1 MVRYRVE
8 LADLNAHLLRVTLT
22 LPAPAP
28 DQELM
33 LPVWIP
39 GSYLVREF
47 SRHVSQLVASQGGRP
62 VELTQLDKHRW
73 RATCTGRAALVLS
86 YQVYAYDASVR
97 TAWLDARRCFF
108 NPASVLIAAV
118 GREAD
123 EHRVALALLPAGWQ
137 VATGLPRV
145 GQLEYAAPD
154 HDALIDHPFE
164 LGNFW
169 RGSFEAGG
177 VTHEFVVAGAWPG
190 FDAERLLA
198 DTRKICAAQ
207 IAFWHG
213 GDAKPPF
220 DRYVFMLWAVDD
232 GYGGLEHRNS
242 TALICKRV
250 DLPRVGMNGAPDG
263 YVTLLGLIS
272 HEYFHTWNVK
282 RLKPAEFA
290 PYDLTRE
297 TYSELLWFFEGF
309 TSYYDDVFL
318 LRAGLID
325 APRYLKLVAK
335 TATQVLATPGRKLQ
349 SLASASFDAW
359 IKYYRPDENTVN
371 ATVSYYSKGS
381 LLALALD
388 LTLRREGERRRGDV
402 RPSLDQAMQ
411 QLWAGSG
418 AATTGIGAV
427 TEADIARA
435 LQAVGGRA
443 FADEIAAWVHG
454 TDDLPLAEL
463 LGHFGVRWSHDKPSL
478 MQRLG
483 LRLQDTPQGVKVQ
496 AVLRASAAEHAGLAA
511 GDELLALA
519 DWRISRI
526 EDLVVLAAGL
536 PRAPH
541 GLELL
546 VSRDRRVLSLAL
558 DVGAA
563 EIGSGASGGGDSG
576 NASGPE
582 GAGGTRLAARRQAR
596 PATLA
601 VQMADSAAG
610 TVQLALDNDA
620 SAAQVRRRDAW
631 LGRA

>member
-8 LADLNAHLLRVTLT
+8 VADLNAHLLRVTLT

-47 SRHVSQLVASQGGRP
+47 SRHLSQLLASQGGKP
-62 VELTQLDKHRW
+62 VALTQLDKHRW
-73 RATCTGRAALVLS
+73 RAACSGRAALVLS
-86 YQVYAYDASVR
+86 WQVYAFDASVR
-97 TAWLDARRCFF
+97 TAWLDARRGFF
-108 NPASVLIAAV
+108 NPASVLLSAV

-123 EHRVALALLPAGWQ
+123 EHRVTLAGLPTGWQ
-137 VATGLPRV
+137 VATGLPQV

-154 HDALIDHPFE
+154 YDALIDHPFE
-164 LGNFW
+164 LGDFW
-169 RGSFEAGG
+169 RASFEAGG
-177 VTHEFVVAGAWPG
+177 VTHEFVVAGALPG
-190 FDAERLLA
+190 FDGARLLA
-198 DTRKICAAQ
+198 DTHKICAAQ

-213 GDAKPPF
+213 EHGRPPF

-242 TALICKRV
+242 TALIAKRA
-250 DLPRVGMNGAPDG
+250 DLPRVGMNGSPDG

-297 TYSELLWFFEGF
+297 NYSELLWFFEGF

-318 LRAGLID
+318 LRTGLID
-325 APRYLKLVAK
+325 AARYLKLVAK
-335 TATQVLATPGRKLQ
+335 TATQVLATPGRKQ
-349 SLASASFDAW
+349 HSLAEASFDAW
-359 IKYYRPDENTVN
+359 IKYYRPDENTLN
-371 ATVSYYSKGS
+371 ATVSYYTKGA

-402 RPSLDQAMQ
+402 DARPSLDTLMR

-418 AATTGIGAV
+418 ADAGVGPI
-427 TEADIARA
+427 TEQDIARV
-435 LQAVGGRA
+435 LQAVGARSYA
-443 FADEIAAWVHG
+443 PELAAWVHG

-463 LGHFGVRWSHDKPSL
+463 LAHFGVRWSHDTPTL
-478 MQRLG
+478 VQRLG

-496 AVLRASAAEHAGLAA
+496 ALQRGGRAEAAGMAA

-526 EDLVVLAAGL
+526 EDLVLLAAAL
-536 PRAPH
+536 PRQPG
-541 GLELL
+541 GLALL
-546 VSRDRRVLSLAL
+546 VARDRLLLTLRL
-558 DVGAA
+558 DVGVLDAGPP
-563 EIGSGASGGGDSG
+563 GSRNTA
-576 NASGPE
+576 
-582 GAGGTRLAARRQAR
+582 RQAARRQAQ
-596 PATLA
+596 PDALTALA
-601 VQMADSAAG
+601 DTSAG
-610 TVQLALDNDA
+610 TVQLALDSAA

-631 LGRA
+631 LSRA